1 VSLASTRNRES
12 EKSVLDSGRNPMQHR
27 LDLQNAAIDFLRRL
41 ARLDPHRAGGG
52 IAAQNARG
60 SERSLAG
67 TVRRLCHRDPAHGP
81 GSGIVNQALTRVADY
96 LGARSAK
103 VIPVLHAGSRFE
115 IGWNMQRLRLKADG
129 RIVELRD
136 GREFPLAPATAVAE
150 PVATSAV
157 PVAPSVAAQEA
168 VPAPAVRDLRRR
180 ARLTQLEFASRLG
193 VPVETI
199 RNWEQGKR
207 MPRGPAR
214 ALLAVIA
221 HAPETVFSA
230 LAKA

>member
-1 VSLASTRNRES
+1 M
-12 EKSVLDSGRNPMQHR
+12 K
-27 LDLQNAAIDFLRRL
+27 
-41 ARLDPHRAGGG
+41 
-52 IAAQNARG
+52 
-60 SERSLAG
+60 
-67 TVRRLCHRDPAHGP
+67 
-81 GSGIVNQALTRVADY
+81 
-96 LGARSAK
+96 
-103 VIPVLHAGSRFE
+103 
-115 IGWNMQRLRLKADG
+115 RLRLKADG

-136 GREFPLAPATAVAE
+136 GQEFPLAPTLFAPRPATKALAPVDATAARE
-150 PVATSAV
+150 
-157 PVAPSVAAQEA
+157 EA
-168 VPAPAVRDLRRR
+168 SAPAVRDLRRR

-230 LAKA
+230 LAKS

>member
-1 VSLASTRNRES
+1 
-12 EKSVLDSGRNPMQHR
+12 
-27 LDLQNAAIDFLRRL
+27 
-41 ARLDPHRAGGG
+41 
-52 IAAQNARG
+52 
-60 SERSLAG
+60 
-67 TVRRLCHRDPAHGP
+67 
-81 GSGIVNQALTRVADY
+81 
-96 LGARSAK
+96 
-103 VIPVLHAGSRFE
+103 
-115 IGWNMQRLRLKADG
+115 MQRLRLKADG

-136 GREFPLAPATAVAE
+136 GAEFPLAPEMPVTTFVA
-150 PVATSAV
+150 
-157 PVAPSVAAQEA
+157 PVAPIEAAA
-168 VPAPAVRDLRRR
+168 PPAVRDLRRR
-180 ARLTQLEFASRLG
+180 AQLTQLEFAARLG

>member
-1 VSLASTRNRES
+1 
-12 EKSVLDSGRNPMQHR
+12 M
-27 LDLQNAAIDFLRRL
+27 
-41 ARLDPHRAGGG
+41 
-52 IAAQNARG
+52 
-60 SERSLAG
+60 
-67 TVRRLCHRDPAHGP
+67 
-81 GSGIVNQALTRVADY
+81 
-96 LGARSAK
+96 
-103 VIPVLHAGSRFE
+103 IPVLHAGSRFE

-136 GREFPLAPATAVAE
+136 GREFPLAPVMLVAAPAKTPAVAE
-150 PVATSAV
+150 ASCDAPV
-157 PVAPSVAAQEA
+157 EA
-168 VPAPAVRDLRRR
+168 VSAPAVRDLRRR
-180 ARLTQLEFASRLG
+180 ARLTQLQFASRLG